1 MVIIDLETSGF
12 SHNKDRII
20 EVAVGLVKGH
30 SIVDIFHTKIN
41 PSLKI
46 NVEIQELTGLTND
59 ELSMAPSFKE
69 IEEKLYEFCF
79 NHVIVGYNVAFDKR
93 FLNAASRRFGNLS
106 YYDYMKYVKQ
116 NYKDLDSYKMR
127 NVARE
132 FGVNFEKTH
141 SALTDIKILHA
152 IMVRAGW
159 PDLREEYDD

>member
-1 MVIIDLETSGF
+1 MIVFDLETSGF
-12 SHNKDRII
+12 SHRKDKII
-20 EVAVGLVKGH
+20 EIAGAKVRGQ
-30 SIVDIFHTKIN
+30 SIVDTFHTRIN
-41 PSLKI
+41 PGLKI

-59 ELSMAPSFKE
+59 ELAIAPSFGE
-69 IEEKLYEFCF
+69 IAEELYKFCF

-93 FLNAASRRFGNLS
+93 FLKEADRKFGNLT

-116 NYKDLDSYKMR
+116 NYKDFDNYKMR

-132 FGVNFEKTH
+132 FGVRFEKTH

-159 PDLREEYDD
+159 PDFGG